1 LSSRHAIPTIAV
13 NPHLPA
19 LTGLRSLLALWVV
32 LHHLSNKGG
41 MLDAAVRALPAALH
55 ELAVSG
61 YWAVATFFVLSGFV
75 LARTYA
81 ASRWDRS
88 ILIRYGI
95 ARWARVYP
103 VYFLSLLILAPI
115 IFHDLVSF
123 PQGRPLAL
131 RLSLLLNYGLVLQGW
146 TGHLPVQWN
155 TPAWSLSCELFFY
168 LCFPLAMLLVI
179 RARRRGTLVIASA
192 GFALP
197 VLCRLLNVPDA
208 LKPLLHLGDFLVGI
222 ACAGVYEALIRSRT
236 RLAGRGYWLYLPAAA
251 GSAVVIAVPQI
262 AQWIYLDF
270 ALRPLNALLLVGLA
284 LGGGFP
290 ARWLSTRTAL
300 LFGKASYSMY
310 ILHIPML
317 WWFKG
322 TWFYSPALSPETAAL
337 IYVALVLL
345 ISALV
350 FKLFEEPANRR
361 LRDALTA
368 RFRPAGC
375 PPVLPSSRQP

>member
-1 LSSRHAIPTIAV
+1 MLYTFTLPPHWDSGAARYNDRLGPRIRLSSRHSIPPVTA

-32 LHHLSNKGG
+32 LHHLSNRGG

-88 ILIRYGI
+88 SLIRYGI

-103 VYFLSLLILAPI
+103 VYFLSLMILAPI

-123 PQGRPLAL
+123 PQGRSLAL
-131 RLSLLLNYGLVLQGW
+131 RLSLLFNYGLVLQGW

-168 LCFPLAMLLVI
+168 LCFPLAMLLVKS
-179 RARRRGTLVIASA
+179 ARRRGTLVIASA

-222 ACAGVYEALIRSRT
+222 ACARIYEALVRSHL

-251 GSAVVIAVPQI
+251 GSAVVIALPQI
-262 AQWIYLDF
+262 ANWIYLDF
-270 ALRPLNALLLVGLA
+270 ALRPLNALLLIGLA
-284 LGGGFP
+284 LGG
-290 ARWLSTRTAL
+290 A
-300 LFGKASYSMY
+300 
-310 ILHIPML
+310 
-317 WWFKG
+317 
-322 TWFYSPALSPETAAL
+322 
-337 IYVALVLL
+337 
-345 ISALV
+345 
-350 FKLFEEPANRR
+350 
-361 LRDALTA
+361 
-368 RFRPAGC
+368 
-375 PPVLPSSRQP
+375 